1 VSVRVVPVMELGE
14 SGAAKGETGNRSK
27 AGGFAGLQHS
37 QGLGWVHHTLWLLGE
52 NEQTCMGL
60 AMREAKQGP

>member
-1 VSVRVVPVMELGE
+1 LVARWCLPATSNNFRDWEWDGSALVSVRVVPVMESGE

-37 QGLGWVHHTLWLLGE
+37 QGLGWGS
-52 NEQTCMGL
+52 
-60 AMREAKQGP
+60 